1 MEAGGAGNTG
11 GLVGLSSG
19 GEIFRSQAS
28 GSVYSKGGL
37 ATGGLIGKAE
47 GNGMLGNLKASGSVT
62 DQGGADLGGLVGN
75 NSQSAI
81 ETPRRRARSAA
92 AATVASAG

>member
-1 MEAGGAGNTG
+1 MFGHVSDSSASGQVEAGGAGNTG

-47 GNGMLGNLKASGSVT
+47 GNGML
-62 DQGGADLGGLVGN
+62 
-75 NSQSAI
+75 
-81 ETPRRRARSAA
+81 ET
-92 AATVASAG
+92 

>member
-1 MEAGGAGNTG
+1 GLNVGGLVGYNMFGHVSDSSASGQVEAGGAGNTG

-62 DQGGADLGGLVGN
+62 DQGGADLG
-75 NSQSAI
+75 
-81 ETPRRRARSAA
+81 
-92 AATVASAG
+92 